1 MHEVDR
7 HSHSLSASALDVE
20 VGLYVLPQ
28 GLKNEGAELALNWPL
43 GILQQTDAVVG
54 HDNLVMV
61 FVLVQASNG
70 NGATLPLA
78 EGMFEGVGQ
87 QFIDEQADRHGD
99 VD

>member
-43 GILQQTDAVVG
+43 AILRQTDAVVG

-61 FVLVQASNG
+61 FVLVQASKPRRRPQLTPQPR
-70 NGATLPLA
+70 TLII
-78 EGMFEGVGQ
+78 G
-87 QFIDEQADRHGD
+87 GD
-99 VD
+99 QLGRG